1 MLIIEENNKRGET
14 GELLRKIGI
23 IKGVFC
29 PKMGTVK
36 DKNGRELIDA
46 EVIKRWKEY
55 AEDLYIKDLHG

>member
-36 DKNGRELIDA
+36 DKNGRDLADA
-46 EVIKRWKEY
+46 EEIKKNLKEY
-55 AEDLYIKDLHG
+55 TELYKKRS